1 MLHSSLE
8 LYRGHKH
15 YASDAR
21 VAGKKKRK
29 KKKRKKERKKEKKK
43 KKSSMFRKPIKFKH
57 SRIRSRVLPC
67 VKQMDEEIL
76 TLARQRSE
84 RA

>member
-21 VAGKKKRK
+21 VAGKKKE
-29 KKKRKKERKKEKKK
+29 KRKKEKRKKEKKK

>member
-15 YASDAR
+15 YTIDAR
-21 VAGKKKRK
+21 VAGKKK
-29 KKKRKKERKKEKKK
+29 EK
-43 KKSSMFRKPIKFKH
+43 KKSSMFRKPIKFNH